1 MDVLSRCWT
10 RRVCVTALAV
20 MLPLSWMG
28 VPTRAQAADSPSKA
42 SEASGISLAI
52 PVAIS
57 VIGPIALLSAGA
69 TFTIVSIQ
77 ASATGTA
84 WVLERVGDG
93 SRVVVRWGGE
103 AAKSFSNGVGKVV
116 EVTATSAGQLLS
128 VSGEV
133 IGFIPNDVGRT
144 LIYHEQMTY

>member
-1 MDVLSRCWT
+1 MDART
-10 RRVCVTALAV
+10 RFLGQSLRAVALAV
-20 MLPLSWMG
+20 VLPVGLMAMPR
-28 VPTRAQAADSPSKA
+28 VVQAADSPSKA

-52 PVAIS
+52 PVAVS
-57 VIGPIALLSAGA
+57 VIGPILLLSAGA

-116 EVTATSAGQLLS
+116 VVTATSAGQLLS
-128 VSGEV
+128 ISGEV

-144 LIYHEQMTY
+144 LIYNEQMTY